1 MNIFPFSRDFFS
13 GPTLRLTAG
22 RSTPLCS
29 IKRAFPALF
38 LSIAGILTLT
48 LSACAPRVV
57 QPIAPPGTASAW
69 EAYEHYATARENNR
83 APYRINASLRYG
95 KEGDTRRVVTLLWA
109 NDMPPIRLDVMAGL
123 GPLVARIRETDDELV
138 VYAPSENKALV
149 HKGSQRVVLKF
160 GEPVP
165 FTLRDFSALMRGR
178 FRDVFGHGQ
187 GITPL
192 PTANGNTVYTL
203 EDSPLPGMLELRPDG
218 LPVRWQQKRGW
229 TMHVAYDDANP
240 SLPYK
245 IKLTHPDGYTALLLV
260 KDRQNPEKRFT
271 ERQLM
276 LELPEGVIIEAVKK
290 GK

>member
-1 MNIFPFSRDFFS
+1 MSTFPFSCRFFS
-13 GPTLRLTAG
+13 GSPSRFSVELPSLARFKKT
-22 RSTPLCS
+22 
-29 IKRAFPALF
+29 AFPALF
-38 LSIAGILTLT
+38 PIIAGIMAIT
-48 LSACAPRVV
+48 LSACAHRVV
-57 QPIAPPGTASAW
+57 QPVAPVGTSSAW
-69 EAYEHYATARENNR
+69 EAYELYAAARENDR

-95 KEGDTRRVVTLLWA
+95 KEGDTRRVVALLWA
-109 NDMPPIRLDVMAGL
+109 NDEPPIRLDVMAGL
-123 GPLVARIRETDDELV
+123 GPLVARIREADDELI

-178 FRDVFGHGQ
+178 FQDVFGRGQ
-187 GITPL
+187 GLSPL
-192 PTANGNTVYTL
+192 PVANGNIAYTL
-203 EDSPLPGMLELRPDG
+203 VDSPLPGVLELQADG

-229 TMHVAYDDANP
+229 TMELEYDDAVP

-260 KDRQNPEKRFT
+260 KNRQNPGMPFT
-271 ERQLM
+271 ERQLT
-276 LELPEGVIIEAVKK
+276 LDLPEGTVIESVRK